1 MGLDAA
7 RRYAEELVAEA
18 LAQLQAFDERAEHL
32 RSLARFVTAR
42 SH

>member
-7 RRYAEELVAEA
+7 HRYAEELVQEA
-18 LAQLQAFDERAEHL
+18 LAQLQTFDHRAEHL
-32 RSLARFVTAR
+32 RSLARFVTNR